1 MENKDF
7 VAATA
12 AFLQQEA
19 GDNYAPR
26 AAEIAPKVLRRE
38 TDSLDDFEHL
48 EHDSSPVKE
57 VEAPKSDSLNFGKSP
72 PVEVAQEIN
81 TAAKIASETA
91 SDLIAEIKFKAE
103 SAATAMSTVEDLL
116 GMESED
122 FKSEK
127 TADLLG
133 DFSYAPPIPSHGDDF
148 TKNSFND
155 FTSSQNFMAA
165 EREEFTPIK
174 QVVTDLADR
183 FSDSEPEID
192 DFKPSSNVDFKLAS
206 KKSEEDLSQKLE
218 SAKHTDTFK
227 DVIDEP
233 EPEFQPELPV
243 RDYMK
248 SEFTPEPEPVVAP
261 KPVATPEPVV
271 KPQTTGSSK
280 SKTQEVIAAEAMFCK
295 MGLGKILYSCFFKI
309 TKQITICFCTLFLYN
324 IPTSKAHN
332 FVIAC

>member
-7 VAATA
+7 VSATA

-19 GDNYAPR
+19 GDTFVPL
-26 AAEIAPKVLRRE
+26 AAETAPKVLRRE
-38 TDSLDDFEHL
+38 NDSLDDFEHL

-57 VEAPKSDSLNFGKSP
+57 VEAPKTDSSSFGKSP
-72 PVEVAQEIN
+72 PTGAPQEIN

-91 SDLIAEIKFKAE
+91 SDLIAEIKSKAE

-155 FTSSQNFMAA
+155 FTSSQNLMPA
-165 EREEFTPIK
+165 EREELLPIK

-192 DFKPSSNVDFKLAS
+192 DFKPSSNEDFKLAA

-218 SAKHTDTFK
+218 PAKHTETFK

-233 EPEFQPELPV
+233 EIQPELPV

-248 SEFTPEPEPVVAP
+248 SDFTPEPEPVIAP
-261 KPVATPEPVV
+261 KPVATPEPVI
-271 KPQTTGSSK
+271 KPQTTGTSK

-295 MGLGKILYSCFFKI
+295 MGLGKILTLIPSKL
-309 TKQITICFCTLFLYN
+309 TLFVLHKGTFLY
-324 IPTSKAHN
+324 II
-332 FVIAC
+332 F